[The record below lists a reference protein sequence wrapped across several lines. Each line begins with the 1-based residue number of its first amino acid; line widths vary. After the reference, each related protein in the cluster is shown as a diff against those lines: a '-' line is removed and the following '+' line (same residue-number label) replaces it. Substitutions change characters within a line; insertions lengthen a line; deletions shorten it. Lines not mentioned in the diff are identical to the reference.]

1 MNEFMATGT
10 GGRGYYR
17 HPRRRD
23 IGRELPF
30 LRGGRGNSP
39 FMGNFSSDVYR
50 GSKNPSTERWV
61 KLMADAINRKNGES
75 LSRLLK
81 LQDTSFAAM
90 ELRDM
95 PERVMNGIIVSQ
107 MGYLDEKW
115 GSSISF
121 KPLLFE
127 FLILRKMAAQE
138 IPKWN
143 EIVPQGNKVLSLI
156 LDLYIAPELR
166 PHFWLVP
173 ALATL
178 CNFLNRAGF
187 LADQQEGMME
197 FAEEEEG
204 VGDDETQ
211 NKYTKDVLN
220 SIRSKLGKVRG
231 DEELH
236 GAYIVLM
243 GQSIKGCMQL
253 GNMQMAAQFLKAIE
267 SQRINLSRVPR
278 GPMVNFRF
286 YLGKLYMQQ
295 EAFKKAE
302 TELVWAF
309 SHCTPTKMKM
319 RRNILECL
327 VAVRLRLGKLPPL
340 PLLLKYQMHHF
351 IDIVSAMKAGNVSK
365 FDYVMEA
372 FAQELIHHGTILCIE
387 RVKFIVY
394 RTLMKRIKYWWKTCG
409 LCAKEHIVP
418 INAFT
423 AALAWQSDDLFD
435 EDEMA
440 CISANLISM
449 GYIKGYISWE
459 KMVIVFSQKDPFPN
473 LAATTASTL

>member
-1 MNEFMATGT
+1 MVSRS
-10 GGRGYYR
+10 GGRGGPR
-17 HPRRRD
+17 PPRRRNP
-23 IGRELPF
+23 GRGMPLF
-30 LRGGRGNSP
+30 LGGRGNSP
-39 FMGNFSSDVYR
+39 FVGKFSSDMYR
-50 GSKNPSTERWV
+50 GSKNPSTERWA

-75 LSRLLK
+75 LSHLLK
-81 LQDTSFAAM
+81 LQDASSAAM
-90 ELRDM
+90 ELREM

-115 GSSISF
+115 ESISF
-121 KPLLFE
+121 KPLVFE
-127 FLILRKMAAQE
+127 FLILRKMVAQE

-143 EIVPQGNKVLSLI
+143 EIVTQGNKVLSLI

-173 ALATL
+173 ALATV
-178 CNFLNRAGF
+178 CNLLNRAGF
-187 LADQQEGMME
+187 LADQQEGMTE

-236 GAYIVLM
+236 G
-243 GQSIKGCMQL
+243 

-340 PLLLKYQMHHF
+340 SLLIKYQMHHF
-351 IDIVSAMKAGNVSK
+351 IDIISAVKAGNVSK
-365 FDYVMEA
+365 FDHVMET
-372 FAQELIHHGTILCIE
+372 FAQDLIHHGTTLCIE

-394 RTLMKRIKYWWKTCG
+394 RTLMKRIKHWWKTCG
-409 LCAKEHIVP
+409 LCVKEHIVP
-418 INAFT
+418 MNVFT
-423 AALAWQSDDLFD
+423 AALAWQSDELFD
-435 EDEMA
+435 EDESGEGTFCYLHFKEGYA
-440 CISANLISM
+440 DSVFTFISR
-449 GYIKGYISWE
+449 
-459 KMVIVFSQKDPFPN
+459 Q
-473 LAATTASTL
+473 